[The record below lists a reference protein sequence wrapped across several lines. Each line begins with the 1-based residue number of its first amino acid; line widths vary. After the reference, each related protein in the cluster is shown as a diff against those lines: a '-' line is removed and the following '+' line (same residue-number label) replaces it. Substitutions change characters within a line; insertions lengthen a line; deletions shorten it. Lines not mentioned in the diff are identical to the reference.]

1 MECQYCKRTF
11 STKGT
16 LATHQK
22 SAKYCLNI
30 QGREAEIVYSC
41 DYCNKEFLHY
51 HAYCTHIASH
61 ENNNIFIKCRKEI
74 DKIREINRNLQT
86 KLEIKENE
94 NKNLLD
100 INNELKE
107 KVEKYEKLLEN
118 SLIKAVSA
126 PKTINNTKNY
136 TLILQNKEPLCREHR
151 ELLTEYI
158 TDDVIKAPNTRESYG
173 GALTKFFKDILV
185 CPDAA
190 RQKFISKI
198 GDDITDEDIGGIVT
212 TMNGERIIKDL
223 GLTKVLAFLIT
234 PRLSAEHKK
243 RVLALSMIEFANTN
257 DLDTLAAYSEK
268 IDLFQ
273 KASEGE
279 LIPLF
284 KSIVS
289 DMSTN
294 FC

>member
-1 MECQYCKRTF
+1 MECQYCKRKF

-16 LATHQK
+16 LTTHQK

-30 QGREAEIVYSC
+30 QGKEAEVVYSC
-41 DYCNKEFLHY
+41 NYCDKEFLHY
-51 HAYCTHIASH
+51 QSYCTHIASH
-61 ENNNIFIKCRKEI
+61 ENNNIFIKYHQEL
-74 DKIREINRNLQT
+74 DKIREINRSLNT
-86 KLEIKENE
+86 TLEIKENE
-94 NKNLLD
+94 NRNLID
-100 INNELKE
+100 INNELKC
-107 KVEKYEKLLEN
+107 KVEKYEKLLE
-118 SLIKAVSA
+118 SA
-126 PKTINNTKNY
+126 LFQSISTPKTVNNTKNY
-136 TLILQNKEPLCREHR
+136 TLILQNKEPLRREHR
-151 ELLTEYI
+151 ELLTGYI

-173 GALTKFFKDILV
+173 GALTKFFKDIVV

-198 GDDITDEDIGGIVT
+198 ADDITDEDIGGIVT
-212 TMNGERIIKDL
+212 TENGERIIKDV

-234 PRLSAEHKK
+234 PRLSAEHKQ
-243 RVLALSMIEFANTN
+243 RVLALSMIEFARTK
-257 DLDTLAAYSEK
+257 DLDTLSVYSQK

-284 KSIVS
+284 KTIVC
-289 DMSTN
+289 DISTN